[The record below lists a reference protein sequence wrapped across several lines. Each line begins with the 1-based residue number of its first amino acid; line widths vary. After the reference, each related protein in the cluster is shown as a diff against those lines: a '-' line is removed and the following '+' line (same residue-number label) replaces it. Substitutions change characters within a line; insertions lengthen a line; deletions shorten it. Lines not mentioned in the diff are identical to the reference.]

1 MPHETMKYLRDIEL
15 ALGKIHMFLPDDYDF
30 EAYDQDIKTQYA
42 VERALAIIG
51 EAMYQL
57 LKTTPDISITN
68 AHEIAKTRHILV
80 HAYDKVDNI
89 VVWDILSN
97 HLELLEQE
105 VKSHLADDGKI
116 T

>member
-1 MPHETMKYLRDIEL
+1 MQHETKKYLRDIQL
-15 ALGKIHMFLPDDYDF
+15 ASEKIRKFLPSDCDF
-30 EAYDQDIKTQYA
+30 TTYEQDVKTQYA

-57 LKTTPDISITN
+57 LKATPDISITN
-68 AHEIAKTRHILV
+68 APEIAKTRHILV
-80 HAYDKVDNI
+80 HAYDKVDSI

-97 HLELLEQE
+97 HLDLLEKEVAELLN
-105 VKSHLADDGKI
+105 